1 MSQSLKG
8 GHNFGTR
15 GALYF
20 SPDSSTLLY
29 VTFDV
34 SDIQTLQY
42 SVYPDKLKAPSPDE
56 VDQKSF
62 EQYPRINEIKY
73 AKTADK
79 ISKTKFYITQTV
91 SKQAD
96 FKTTELNKVGEPD
109 SIDFS
114 IGTGIEKSQEN
125 RYFSRLSWAENS
137 EWFVMT
143 WLSRAATQAKSLAC
157 NVDKVS

>member
-15 GALYF
+15 GDLYF

-79 ISKTKFYITQTV
+79 ISKTKFYITQIV